1 MAAEARYD
9 DVADFYAD
17 GWTDTIDDPASV
29 RLLALL
35 EPVAGRR
42 VLEIACGHGRISRQ
56 LARRGAA
63 VVGAD
68 ISAPLV
74 GKAVDAE
81 RDAPLGI
88 RYVVADVTRPG
99 FLAAAVPAPA
109 PGTPAPAAPATRE
122 LGTPEPATTTPEL
135 GTPEPAAPAAPE
147 PNAFDAV
154 VCSFGLSD
162 IDDLDGAIATAARAL
177 RPGGVFVCSI
187 LHPCFPGGRN
197 VSGSWPGDARYHAE
211 GWWRADGELSSLRR
225 QVGANH
231 RTLSTYLNAF
241 RNHGL
246 WLDEMAEPEPAQ
258 AWAATR
264 ADAARFP
271 VFLVL
276 RCVKQGP
283 LGT

>member
-42 VLEIACGHGRISRQ
+42 VLEIACGHGRISRE

-68 ISAPLV
+68 ISAALV

-81 RDAPLGI
+81 RDDPLGI

-99 FLAAAVPAPA
+99 FLTAAIPAPA
-109 PGTPAPAAPATRE
+109 PGA
-122 LGTPEPATTTPEL
+122 PEPATTTPEL
-135 GTPEPAAPAAPE
+135 GATQPAAPAEPE
-147 PNAFDAV
+147 PSAFDVV

-162 IDDLDGAIATAARAL
+162 IDDLDGAVATAARAL

-187 LHPCFPGGRN
+187 LHPCFPGGQD

-231 RTLSTYLNAF
+231 RTLSTYLNTF
-241 RNHGL
+241 RRHGL

-264 ADAARFP
+264 SDAARFP

-283 LGT
+283 LGP